1 MKIIGI
7 SGSPREKNTS
17 YMLKVVLDATGQD
30 YELIQLKDLE
40 IKPCSACKGCHE
52 TFKCIIEDDMQ
63 NLYRQMLDADY
74 IVLGSPTYFDNV
86 SGIMKNF
93 MDRCLPF
100 YLSNELRNKKVA
112 LVTVGNYKG
121 GEKLRSNQNID
132 QTAEINSVE
141 KCLRALECFCTHLG
155 LKLIGSVYAIRSN
168 PQEKEEEL
176 IKLGKKLIS

>member
-17 YMLKVVLDATGQD
+17 YMLRVVLDATGQD

-40 IKPCSACKGCHE
+40 IKPCSACKGCYE
-52 TFKCIIEDDMQ
+52 TFKCIIKDDMQ

-93 MDRCLPF
+93 INRCLPF

-121 GEKLRSNQNID
+121 GEKLRGNQNID
-132 QTAEINSVE
+132 QATEINSVE